1 MRQETDVVY
10 SIGSVS
16 CHSGTETDDTDFMDQ
31 SQRVGQH
38 AEWKQEGEADK
49 GKHDVKSVKA
59 RQEKVVQRMD
69 GCRGEDR
76 VKDSRPDAR
85 VFNDRAAGNE
95 ADWSAVVLS
104 W

>member
-10 SIGSVS
+10 SIESVS
-16 CHSGTETDDTDFMDQ
+16 CRSGTGDNDTDFMDQ

-38 AEWKQEGEADK
+38 AERKQEGEADK

-59 RQEKVVQRMD
+59 RKDKVEQRKD
-69 GCRGEDR
+69 GCRGKVR
-76 VKDSRPDAR
+76 AMDSRPSAR
-85 VFNDRAAGNE
+85 VFNDKVADSE